1 MSPESTSNTYDS
13 LRDRLI
19 SSEFEPGQRLRS
31 DVLRDD
37 YGVSASNIRELLFRL
52 STVGLVEFLEQRGFR
67 MPIQSAEVLDDLAR
81 TRILLECEGACLSIR
96 YGSVAWE
103 ARLIAAHHELKH
115 IETHIGSMQ
124 NIIKRS
130 DTGFDELYGLWAKA
144 ELNFHRTL
152 IERSQSNIL
161 KEYHL
166 QVYYRFR
173 QQLISTDRDFVYI
186 PTNVDQHQG
195 ILEAVLE
202 RDEVMVKR
210 CIHDHLARHL
220 TISSMD

>member
-1 MSPESTSNTYDS
+1 MSPESTANTYES

-31 DVLRDD
+31 DVLRED
-37 YGVSASNIRELLFRL
+37 YDVSASNIRELLFRL
-52 STVGLVEFLEQRGFR
+52 STVGLVDFLEQRGFR
-67 MPIQSAEVLDDLAR
+67 MPIQSADVLDDLAK
-81 TRILLECEGACLSIR
+81 TRVLLECEGACLSIR
-96 YGSVAWE
+96 YGGVAWE

-124 NIIKRS
+124 DMVKRS
-130 DTGFDELYGLWAKA
+130 DEGFDELYGLWAKA

-152 IERSQSNIL
+152 IEKCHSTIL
-161 KEYHL
+161 QEYHL

-186 PTNVDQHQG
+186 PTNVDQHKG
-195 ILEAVLE
+195 ILGAVLE
-202 RDEVMVKR
+202 RDETLLKQ
-210 CIHDHLARHL
+210 CIHDHLSRHL
-220 TISSMD
+220 LGLTP